1 MLRVKYSL
9 KTMTPTMGTCS
20 VLTILRRQSICS
32 SVRHRTSSRRHFG
45 LQIVQ
50 TSTQSI
56 IKYMGCASAA
66 SLQQIQTV
74 DELRQRIIEELEHLD
89 QRVIDNAVKQWRQRL
104 RSCAVAKGLPT
115 VSATHKKNKDFEGT
129 ERQFVIC

>member
-89 QRVIDNAVKQWRQRL
+89 QRVIDNAVKSGVNVFALARL
-104 RSCAVAKGLPT
+104 RKASQQYQRPT
-115 VSATHKKNKDFEGT
+115 KKTKTSRAQSVNS
-129 ERQFVIC
+129 